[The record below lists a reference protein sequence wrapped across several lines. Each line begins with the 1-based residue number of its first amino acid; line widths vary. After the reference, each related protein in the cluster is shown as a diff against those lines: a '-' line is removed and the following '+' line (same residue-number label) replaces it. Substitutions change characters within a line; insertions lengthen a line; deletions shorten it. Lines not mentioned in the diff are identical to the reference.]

1 MTLPTTEITNGHTHA
16 SFDEL
21 TMMTSETIGL
31 IDQSDAKAKPRKARE
46 SRNKVIDV
54 EVNIDA
60 GARFVKGTI
69 NGNFVHFPSI
79 YRIVDEALPK
89 NIPGCFTLD
98 GINYAAGKSAQFTE
112 GELVTAGNNNKIEK
126 IHIWILSALAHDRK
140 LLKQLA
146 LDKQRKNE
154 PVRIRLNVRM
164 LTLSSAL
171 ESEIKDTLNQIE
183 RFSWEGQ
190 EYLIQL
196 GNWELQPEGYGAA
209 IAVVGKHPE
218 LDLFHLLDMGG
229 GTLTLTTYSVIKYDS
244 GINEPCP
251 TAPLVANGG
260 GVASII
266 ESIHIGLSK
275 SDKSGVRIIPDLIQ
289 EALKSSSSKSIDYL
303 YGNKPKNIYK
313 SVVSALSDWVE
324 ESPQV
329 KRILTYTLA
338 ALLRKEAVFLT
349 GGGFAAEV
357 IYEWVSSYLLKNV
370 PNATL
375 ERLENSHEINVTGLG
390 GLPTLVP
397 AKRARK
403 PKKAQQDSE
412 I

>member
-1 MTLPTTEITNGHTHA
+1 
-16 SFDEL
+16 
-21 TMMTSETIGL
+21 
-31 IDQSDAKAKPRKARE
+31 
-46 SRNKVIDV
+46 
-54 EVNIDA
+54 
-60 GARFVKGTI
+60 
-69 NGNFVHFPSI
+69 
-79 YRIVDEALPK
+79 
-89 NIPGCFTLD
+89 
-98 GINYAAGKSAQFTE
+98 
-112 GELVTAGNNNKIEK
+112 
-126 IHIWILSALAHDRK
+126 
-140 LLKQLA
+140 
-146 LDKQRKNE
+146 
-154 PVRIRLNVRM
+154 
-164 LTLSSAL
+164 
-171 ESEIKDTLNQIE
+171 
-183 RFSWEGQ
+183 
-190 EYLIQL
+190 
-196 GNWELQPEGYGAA
+196 
-209 IAVVGKHPE
+209 
-218 LDLFHLLDMGG
+218 
-229 GTLTLTTYSVIKYDS
+229 DS